1 MVKNPIKKL
10 TEDITNP
17 KNKIPLNQ
25 YSSIATIIVYI
36 CIILIITIFIIYVF
50 NKSREKSNN
59 EDTITN
65 LYPSSASIRSISKQ
79 EADCKYLL
87 RDYYI
92 MTAHNCCAVNKF
104 RNSFVS
110 KTALKT
116 CISQGYRCLDFEIY
130 SVNNKPVISVS
141 SKKDYNIKGTYN
153 TIDFADAL
161 NIINSSAFSS
171 GAPNSN
177 DPLIIHLRIKSN
189 NNAIYDIMA
198 EDVRNNIDNFR
209 ILGPKFS
216 YEFNGRN
223 IGRVPLLLL
232 TGKVIIVIDKTN
244 TDYQNTKLDEY
255 INIASNSVFMRGLRD
270 YDVTYNPDFQELTE
284 FNRKNITLT
293 MPDLSP
299 TNKNLNPAIHMS
311 YGCQLIGMNIQ
322 NKDDNLKF
330 YIDFFQNK
338 GKAFVLKPE
347 NLRFIQ
353 KLMSAPTTQDPKLSY
368 ATREVKDDYYS
379 FNM

>member
-1 MVKNPIKKL
+1 MAINTIEK
-10 TEDITNP
+10 ITKSIADS
-17 KNKIPLNQ
+17 KNKLSLNQ
-25 YSSIATIIVYI
+25 CSSSVTMIVYVLIAIIIIV
-36 CIILIITIFIIYVF
+36 FIIYVHK
-50 NKSREKSNN
+50 KSREKSNN
-59 EDTITN
+59 EDTLTN
-65 LYPSSASIRSISKQ
+65 TYPSPAPIRSVSRQ

-92 MTAHNCCAVNKF
+92 MTAYNCCAVNKF

-110 KTALKT
+110 KTALRT

-130 SVNNKPVISVS
+130 SVDNKPVISVS

-177 DPLIIHLRIKSN
+177 DPLLIHLRIKSN
-189 NNAIYDIMA
+189 NNAIYDVMA
-198 EDVRNNIDNFR
+198 EDIRNNIDSFR
-209 ILGPKFS
+209 ILGPRFS

-223 IGRVPLLLL
+223 LGRVPLLLL
-232 TGKVIIVIDKTN
+232 TGKVIIIVDKTN
-244 TDYQNTKLDEY
+244 PDYQNTKLDEY
-255 INIASNSVFMRGLRD
+255 VNIASNSVFMRGLRD

-284 FNRKNITLT
+284 FNRKNMTLT

-299 TNKNLNPAIHMS
+299 KNKNLNPAVHMS
-311 YGCQLIGMNIQ
+311 YGCQLVGMNVQ
-322 NKDDNLKF
+322 NKDDNLNF
-330 YIDFFQNK
+330 YINFFQEKN
-338 GKAFVLKPE
+338 KAFILKPE
-347 NLRFIQ
+347 NLRFVQ

-368 ATREVKDDYYS
+368 ATREVKADYYS